1 MSDETLPRE
10 GANTLP
16 VIDFH
21 VHVVEPEVYSKT
33 VNRNVVSGFGA
44 RPMNLPDKGSAR
56 WEIFSRMVDPLAQ
69 MNDMDR
75 NGVDINVISTSL
87 VSQSTWWAEPQL
99 AAELDRRAN
108 EQIAHWVQMHP
119 KRFVGTFTL
128 PMQDMD
134 LALAEMDYAVSTLG
148 LRVANV
154 SSNTQGIYLG
164 DSKFRPFW
172 KAVQQL
178 HLPVLIHPHG
188 VVDPHFQ
195 KYALWNGVGQPM
207 EETLVM
213 ASLIYEG
220 IFDAFP
226 DVTVIIVHG
235 GGYLPHYTGR
245 LDRNASHHPVSA
257 QNLTRLP
264 SEYLKCFYYDSCV
277 YDPVVLEALA
287 RRVGAQRI
295 LLGTDYPFGEEDPVG
310 AIRRNPAISR
320 TDLENIISN
329 TPSSILSSASLPNF
343 DLPGLIRTRDEADKG

>member
-1 MSDETLPRE
+1 MTDEILPIQS
-10 GANTLP
+10 GKIFP

-21 VHVVEPEVYSKT
+21 AHVVEPEIYAKT
-33 VNRNVVSGFGA
+33 VNHNVVSGFGA
-44 RPMNLPDKGSAR
+44 RPMNLPEKGSSR
-56 WEIFSRMVDPLAQ
+56 WGVFSRMVEPAVQ
-69 MNDMDR
+69 ISDMDR

-87 VSQSTWWAEPQL
+87 VSQSTWWAEPRL

-108 EQIAHWVQMHP
+108 EQIARWVQMHP
-119 KRFVGTFTL
+119 QRFAGTFTL

-134 LALAEMDYAVSTLG
+134 LALTEMDYAVSTLG
-148 LRVANV
+148 LRIANV
-154 SSNTQGIYLG
+154 SSNTSGVYLG

-172 KAVQQL
+172 EAVQQL
-178 HLPVLIHPHG
+178 RIPVLIHPHG

-195 KYALWNGVGQPM
+195 KYALWNGVGQPI

-264 SEYLKCFYYDSCV
+264 SEYLQCFYYDSCV
-277 YDPVVLEALA
+277 YDPTVLEALV

-295 LLGTDYPFGEEDPVG
+295 LFGSDYPFGEDDPVG
-310 AIRRNPAISR
+310 VIRKNPNISR
-320 TDLENIISN
+320 DDLENIISK
-329 TPSSILSSASLPNF
+329 TPAAILNAASYPMASN
-343 DLPGLIRTRDEADKG
+343 PIGR

>member
-1 MSDETLPRE
+1 MTDVTLPIQS
-10 GANTLP
+10 GKIFP

-21 VHVVEPEVYSKT
+21 AHVVEPEVYAKT
-33 VNRNVVSGFGA
+33 VNHNVVSGFGA
-44 RPMNLPDKGSAR
+44 RPMNLPDKGSPR
-56 WEIFSRMVDPLAQ
+56 WGVFSRMVEPAVQ
-69 MNDMDR
+69 ISDMDR

-87 VSQSTWWAEPQL
+87 VSQSTSWAEPRL

-108 EQIAHWVQMHP
+108 EQIARWVQMHP
-119 KRFVGTFTL
+119 QRFAGTFTL
-128 PMQDMD
+128 PMQDVD
-134 LALAEMDYAVSTLG
+134 LALTEMDYAVTTLG
-148 LRVANV
+148 LRIANV
-154 SSNTQGIYLG
+154 SSNTGGVYLG

-172 KAVQQL
+172 KAIQRL
-178 HLPVLIHPHG
+178 RIPVLIHPHG

-195 KYALWNGVGQPM
+195 KYALWNGVGQPI

-264 SEYLKCFYYDSCV
+264 SEYLQCFYYDSCV
-277 YDPVVLEALA
+277 YDPTVLEALV

-295 LLGTDYPFGEEDPVG
+295 LFGSDYPFGEDDPVG
-310 AIRRNPAISR
+310 VIRKNQNISR
-320 TDLENIISN
+320 DDLQNIISK
-329 TPSSILSSASLPNF
+329 TPAAILNSVS
-343 DLPGLIRTRDEADKG
+343 